1 MLLAL
6 LAFDLVAVVG
16 GKVHTLVPGSKPTEM
31 TVLIDDD
38 RIRAV
43 GVDVAIPDGTRR
55 IDAKG
60 LHVVPGLIDG
70 FGYHDPEHDALYLA
84 SGIAVL
90 RDHGNELGRIF
101 ASRDRLDR
109 DANAG
114 PSLSICG
121 AVLDGDPPATNAAL
135 IVRQPVD
142 AEEAV
147 IHQFE
152 EKIDFVAFHSNLP
165 LECLV
170 PLCKVASERSLPVW
184 GPRLAGQ
191 TLVQAIES
199 GQAGFVFLDCV
210 LPQGKRW
217 EEIELKELDA
227 TISALAKA
235 KTGLVPALRGYA
247 RLIEDDGDAAPELAL
262 LSAQY
267 ETLWRADLAQ
277 RREALKPEMRSKVG
291 AVIGKQRAMLPLLH
305 SAGVA
310 LVPGSGAPHPWLMPG
325 EGLVR
330 ELVEWQ
336 TAGIPSSACLEYATR
351 RAAETLGLA
360 RDRGTLE
367 AGKLADLVL
376 LRADP
381 TADIRALS
389 QVEAVVQRGRAFA
402 RTELDARLEA
412 LRLKYSSA
420 KAQAQAPLEIGP
432 VALPEGTQLL
442 SGVVETIAVTGRVAG
457 ERFAV
462 VRELDGT
469 ETICGRRRI
478 LPTGGNPET
487 EVETRQRVVKGALDS
502 FEVRVRNSGHELI
515 VKGQRVTGQWRV
527 ERRFD
532 GSFVDIQAA
541 REQIAAI
548 DCDSITTMIVI
559 GRTRA
564 AGPMPVVRFD
574 EGLQLE
580 VVRWDLSFDD
590 DGDHKFRTPQG
601 FRVAS
606 YFENGAPKVVLQ
618 QVGSSQ
624 AQTTLTEVDTHSTEG
639 YVLPPEKLERMRKPA
654 SGGGD
659 GGK

>member
-16 GKVHTLVPGSKPTEM
+16 GKVHTLVPGSKPAEM

-43 GVDVAIPDGTRR
+43 GADVAIPAGAKR
-55 IDAKG
+55 IDARG
-60 LHVVPGLIDG
+60 LHIVPGLIDG
-70 FGYHDPEHDALYLA
+70 FGYHDPEHDPLYLA
-84 SGIAVL
+84 AGIAVL

-101 ASRDRLDR
+101 SSRERSDR

-165 LECLV
+165 IECLK
-170 PLCKVASERSLPVW
+170 PLCKVAGQRKLPVW
-184 GPRLAGQ
+184 GPRLGGQ
-191 TLVQAIES
+191 TLGEAIEA
-199 GQAGFVFLDCV
+199 GQSGFVFLDCV
-210 LPQGKRW
+210 LPRGKRW
-217 EEIELKELDA
+217 EEIELNSLDA
-227 TISALAKA
+227 TIAELAKA
-235 KTGLVPALRGYA
+235 KVGLVPALRGYA

-262 LSAQY
+262 LSSQY
-267 ETLWRADLAQ
+267 ETMWRADLAQ

-291 AVIGKQRAMLPLLH
+291 AVIGKQRALLPLLH
-305 SAGVA
+305 AAGVA

-325 EGLVR
+325 DGLVR

-336 TAGIPSSACLEYATR
+336 TAGIPPAACLEYATS
-351 RAAETLGLA
+351 RAATTLGLA

-381 TADIRALS
+381 TTDIRALS
-389 QVEAVVQRGRAFA
+389 QVESVVQRGRPFA
-402 RTELDARLEA
+402 RAELDARLES
-412 LRLKYSSA
+412 LRLKFAST
-420 KAQAQAPLEIGP
+420 KAQAQAPLELGP
-432 VALPEGTQLL
+432 LALPEGTQLL
-442 SGVVETIAVTGRVAG
+442 SGTVETIAVTGRVAG

-478 LPTGGNPET
+478 LSTAGNPES

-502 FEVRVRNSGHELI
+502 FEIKVRNSGHELL

-532 GSFVDIQAA
+532 GTFVDIQAA
-541 REQIAAI
+541 REQLAAI
-548 DCDSITTMIVI
+548 DCDSVTSMIVI
-559 GRTRA
+559 GRTRQ

-580 VVRWDLSFDD
+580 VVRWDVSFDD
-590 DGDHKFRTPQG
+590 DGDHKFRTPSG
-601 FRVAS
+601 FRIAS
-606 YFENGAPKVVLQ
+606 FLENGAPKVVLQ
-618 QVGSSQ
+618 QLGSSQ
-624 AQTTLTEVDTHSTEG
+624 AQTTLTSVDTHGTEG
-639 YVLPPEKLERMRKPA
+639 YSLPPEKLERMRKQA

-659 GGK
+659 GG